1 MLKPQVDFL
10 IRWNKMNNKK
20 TFGLINL
27 GCRVNLFE
35 STVIIDQM
43 IKSDFSYVKDYKNAD
58 IVIIN
63 TCSVT
68 SRADRKSR
76 YFINKICN
84 LKQHPILVVAGCYS
98 QINAN
103 QIKEETNASIII
115 GNKYKNKIP
124 ELIKEYMQNKK
135 QIVLIDNLFKETK
148 MEEFPTFSF
157 CENTRAVIKI
167 QDGCNFMCSYCLIP
181 FSRGRQRSLNH
192 NTILASINEL
202 IKANF
207 YEIILTGVNTAGYL
221 DENNYTFFD
230 LLKDINAI
238 PGKFRVRIS
247 SIEPFQISKEI
258 IDLITNNK
266 QRWVQEFHLCLQS
279 ANDEILKV
287 MNRKYTVKEF
297 TELCDYIRFKN
308 PLASI
313 TTDYIVGYGNETDE
327 IFQDEINNLNKIH
340 FSFMNIFP
348 YSPRPNT
355 AGTRKNIGID
365 NKIKFARTKQLQKLA
380 DEWTNTYL
388 QNFIGKKVEV
398 WFEHSTIKNTQ
409 VGHSQYFFKVYV
421 DEANDLHGLRKDVK
435 ITKILADNKV
445 YGEII

>member
-1 MLKPQVDFL
+1 MLKLQVDFL

-230 LLKDINAI
+230 LFLKF
-238 PGKFRVRIS
+238 PKF
-247 SIEPFQISKEI
+247 
-258 IDLITNNK
+258 
-266 QRWVQEFHLCLQS
+266 
-279 ANDEILKV
+279 
-287 MNRKYTVKEF
+287 
-297 TELCDYIRFKN
+297 
-308 PLASI
+308 
-313 TTDYIVGYGNETDE
+313 ET
-327 IFQDEINNLNKIH
+327 
-340 FSFMNIFP
+340 
-348 YSPRPNT
+348 
-355 AGTRKNIGID
+355 
-365 NKIKFARTKQLQKLA
+365 
-380 DEWTNTYL
+380 
-388 QNFIGKKVEV
+388 
-398 WFEHSTIKNTQ
+398 
-409 VGHSQYFFKVYV
+409 
-421 DEANDLHGLRKDVK
+421 
-435 ITKILADNKV
+435 
-445 YGEII
+445 